1 MNILNIILAVAAVA
15 LSGYVAP
22 KFFKAGKFKATS
34 SKETLLGAG
43 FGWIEKIPFGL
54 VRVIAW
60 LEILGAI
67 AIVAAPVIA
76 YLIPLYG
83 YLQYLG
89 IAAAVG
95 LALTMVGAAI
105 VHQARGESK
114 YTLKMNATL
123 FAWALAVAILHA
135 LVTLPVL

>member
-1 MNILNIILAVAAVA
+1 MNIINIILAVAAVA
-15 LSGYVAP
+15 LSAYVAP

-34 SKETLLGAG
+34 SKDTLLGAG

-67 AIVAAPVIA
+67 AIVLAPVVA
-76 YLIPLYG
+76 YVIPGLEIFQLI
-83 YLQYLG
+83 G
-89 IAAAVG
+89 IAAAAG

-114 YTLKMNATL
+114 YTFKMNATL

-135 LVTLPVL
+135 LVTQPVI